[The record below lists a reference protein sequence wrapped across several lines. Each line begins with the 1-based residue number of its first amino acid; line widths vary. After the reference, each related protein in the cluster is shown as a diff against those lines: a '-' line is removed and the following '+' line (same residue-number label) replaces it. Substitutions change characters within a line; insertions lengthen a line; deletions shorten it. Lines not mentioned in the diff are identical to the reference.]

1 MCRASGE
8 GCSEQHAA
16 RRRSPK
22 GGMRGEMS
30 VRWLSLT
37 PEDYRRMPWKNGGG
51 VTEEIALDPPG
62 GHWEGPS
69 RILWRVSTA
78 LVASSGPFSLF
89 PGYDRFLAVVDG
101 GALELHVEGREPER
115 LHPRGGVC
123 AFSGDARTEGILL
136 EGPCRD
142 FNLFVDRSRGSAALR
157 YVVPG
162 EGCTLRSEGNLGML
176 FATGGEVLGRGESSE
191 GGAFALAPGD
201 VLLWRR
207 EDEAEAVF
215 SLLGPGKALW
225 GEVFLGRKE
234 D

>member
-1 MCRASGE
+1 MLCRASGE

-16 RRRSPK
+16 RRLSPK
-22 GGMRGEMS
+22 GDMRGEMS

-123 AFSGDARTEGILL
+123 AFSGDVRTEGILL

-142 FNLFVDRSRGSAALR
+142 FNLFVDRSRGSAASPSR
-157 YVVPG
+157 WSARPARRCGAIPG
-162 EGCTLRSEGNLGML
+162 CLCRAGPCATAFPARSGCPPRRWRRWLPCP
-176 FATGGEVLGRGESSE
+176 
-191 GGAFALAPGD
+191 PGD
-201 VLLWRR
+201 CAR
-207 EDEAEAVF
+207 
-215 SLLGPGKALW
+215 
-225 GEVFLGRKE
+225 
-234 D
+234 